1 LEQYYYYL
9 CKKKQMKTITEQEL
23 EDLRRIRLE
32 INLSKEK
39 LADVEIEIKRLNSFK
54 EDLFSKIKTTYKD
67 FSDQQNKL
75 VEVYGSVNINLQTG
89 EIIDSENI

>member
-1 LEQYYYYL
+1 
-9 CKKKQMKTITEQEL
+9 MKTITEQEL